1 MQLDPS
7 LSLQTSLSAIDDL
20 SNANKYIE
28 EILKHICIDSLGVL
42 VDEERKNIIF
52 VLLKNKSPESFF
64 RIILNYDDTL
74 TFVRRLL
81 AKKISIYAR
90 FLQGHIIDA
99 HTLHDFEKLKETW
112 NLTSSQESEVKDVDF
127 VPRKIPKQKPNPVNQ
142 LEYFIKEFLI
152 LSILQVGVTI
162 YLKKI
167 KTRFISQ
174 VMADV
179 CLKDVVQN

>member
-142 LEYFIKEFLI
+142 LEYFIKRIFDFERWIRKFEQHL
-152 LSILQVGVTI
+152 
-162 YLKKI
+162 
-167 KTRFISQ
+167 
-174 VMADV
+174 
-179 CLKDVVQN
+179 

>member
-1 MQLDPS
+1 MQLYPS

-81 AKKISIYAR
+81 AKKISIY
-90 FLQGHIIDA
+90 
-99 HTLHDFEKLKETW
+99 
-112 NLTSSQESEVKDVDF
+112 
-127 VPRKIPKQKPNPVNQ
+127 
-142 LEYFIKEFLI
+142 
-152 LSILQVGVTI
+152 
-162 YLKKI
+162 
-167 KTRFISQ
+167 
-174 VMADV
+174 
-179 CLKDVVQN
+179 